1 MGEIKEDI
9 TVGSGHIETS
19 HTLKSE
25 PKMFTLAE
33 VMLMLIISMILLYIL
48 FLLWLILLIFSDT
61 RMVTL
66 TSILVLLFIVDMI
79 DIVSDL
85 QDVVY
90 IISTVRCSIPPPTR
104 RSIPSHPNPLIGLGV
119 LNHSMVI

>member
-9 TVGSGHIETS
+9 TAGSGHIETS

-61 RMVTL
+61 RMVTR
-66 TSILVLLFIVDMI
+66 TSMLLLLIWLIDLQDVDIDIVIVMV
-79 DIVSDL
+79 DIVSDR
-85 QDVVY
+85 QDGQPDGQHVG
-90 IISTVRCSIPPPTR
+90 RP
-104 RSIPSHPNPLIGLGV
+104 GE
-119 LNHSMVI
+119 